1 MRSRNRNKGQSLV
14 EFALIFPFV
23 FLLIT
28 GFLDVS
34 RAVFAYASISNAVR
48 EGTRYASVNK
58 NDLLAA
64 ETSNTNN
71 PIVNKVISYSVG
83 VRLFSGEVIV
93 EPKRDTTN
101 TNYFEKVSITVTHMF
116 TPVTPGIKLLFGNG
130 AGIPITVQSTM
141 RIAQAS
147 R

>member
-34 RAVFAYASISNAVR
+34 RAVFAYATISNAVR

-58 NDLLAA
+58 A
-64 ETSNTNN
+64 ELIKGTAYPPDNTV
-71 PIVNKVISYSVG
+71 IIDKVKSYSVG
-83 VRLFSGEVIV
+83 VKTSQMQVTVVITKS
-93 EPKRDTTN
+93 PTDT
-101 TNYFEKVSITVTHMF
+101 FEKISISATYLF
-116 TPVTPGIKLLFGNG
+116 TPITPGLKQILGAS
-130 AGIPITVQSTM
+130 AGIPIKAQSTM
-141 RIAQAS
+141 RIAQGS

>member
-1 MRSRNRNKGQSLV
+1 MRSRNGNKGQSLV

-48 EGTRYASVNK
+48 EGTRYATVSK
-58 NDLLAA
+58 TDLNTAYA
-64 ETSNTNN
+64 SPTNN
-71 PIVNKVISYSVG
+71 PIIDKVISYSVG
-83 VRLFSGEVIV
+83 VNLTKSQVAVVVQKDTSGFYTKI
-93 EPKRDTTN
+93 
-101 TNYFEKVSITVTHMF
+101 SITATHMF
-116 TPVTPGIKLLFGNG
+116 KPVTPGIKLIFGTN
-130 AGIPITVQSTM
+130 AGIPIKAQSTM
-141 RIAQAS
+141 RIAQGS

>member
-1 MRSRNRNKGQSLV
+1 MRSRKQIKGQSLV

-48 EGTRYASVNK
+48 EGTRYATVSK
-58 NDLLAA
+58 NDLNAA
-64 ETSNTNN
+64 YTNPTNN
-71 PIVNKVISYSVG
+71 PIIDKVISYSVG
-83 VRLFSGEVIV
+83 VELTKSQVAVVVQKDTSGFYTKI
-93 EPKRDTTN
+93 
-101 TNYFEKVSITVTHMF
+101 SITATHMF
-116 TPVTPGIKLLFGNG
+116 KPVTPGIKQIFGTN
-130 AGIPITVQSTM
+130 AGIPIKAQSTM
-141 RIAQAS
+141 RIAQGS